1 MKIIITESQYNN
13 LLSPFIRRR
22 LEVKDFDILEEYI
35 TYEMKV
41 NFNYYDKID
50 NIERYLNTVISTAL
64 KDFII
69 NYKSDDIPM
78 ELDDDEFYDKQNERL
93 DRFWPLFD
101 FLKDKYRNMIY
112 DYFNQNR
119 R

>member
-22 LEVKDFDILEEYI
+22 IEIKDFYFLEDYI
-35 TYEMKV
+35 TYEMERKLHYYGRRN
-41 NFNYYDKID
+41 NFEDF
-50 NIERYLNTVISTAL
+50 LNDVISSAL
-64 KDFII
+64 NDFII

-78 ELDDDEFYDKQNERL
+78 ELDDDEFYEKQEERL

>member
-22 LEVKDFDILEEYI
+22 IEIKDFYFLEDYI
-35 TYEMKV
+35 TYEMERKLHYYGRRN
-41 NFNYYDKID
+41 NFEDF
-50 NIERYLNTVISTAL
+50 LNDVISSAL
-64 KDFII
+64 NDFII
-69 NYKSDDIPM
+69 NYKSDHIPM
-78 ELDDDEFYDKQNERL
+78 GLDDDDFDEKQNELL

-101 FLKDKYRNMIY
+101 FLKDKYRDKIY

>member
-22 LEVKDFDILEEYI
+22 LEIKDFDILEDYI
-35 TYEMKV
+35 TYEMERK
-41 NFNYYDKID
+41 FNYYNRRNDFED
-50 NIERYLNTVISTAL
+50 FLNDVISLAL
-64 KDFII
+64 NDFIV

-78 ELDDDEFYDKQNERL
+78 GL

-101 FLKDKYRNMIY
+101 FLKDKYRDMVYN
-112 DYFNQNR
+112 YFNQNR